1 MSIAFSIAVKFFR
14 GMKPLTS
21 FAVYTLQNLTA
32 QSKAKIITVFKNK
45 KTIFLF
51 LNCLSA
57 LLPRR
62 RVKLIPS
69 CDQKYS
75 NDCFFNFAGA
85 NPDEPGATKRSGGA
99 HPARIRDVE
108 NATALRQESFKFIL
122 K

>member
-14 GMKPLTS
+14 GIKPLTS

-57 LLPRR
+57 LLPGR
-62 RVKLIPS
+62 RVK
-69 CDQKYS
+69 
-75 NDCFFNFAGA
+75 
-85 NPDEPGATKRSGGA
+85 
-99 HPARIRDVE
+99 
-108 NATALRQESFKFIL
+108 
-122 K
+122 